1 MTRQLRERGQ
11 LVVTVLLLLPTALF
25 FYLRHN
31 PNLDRTYKIPVQ
43 HFYIVSATSLAAL
56 TLAIVV
62 GIASVRSRAP
72 RTFLVAA
79 GFLAIAG
86 IFSVHGLSTP
96 GEHMFI
102 KESHH
107 SIAISA
113 RLSLLI
119 GGLCFFLSTLNL
131 PARVDRFIA
140 HNHGRLLG
148 AAILLV
154 ALYIGANLAY
164 PSLLDFI
171 PTGQSTAAPAPSKT
185 AQSDNSSGMSGM
197 YGSYGTTTT
206 TEPTAPPPP
215 RDRFALDGQ
224 TLSYSMAIASGL
236 FLLVA
241 AWRYRQIFTLSL
253 LPGTGAMAVGMLLLS
268 QSQISMTL
276 GTTWRAS
283 WWLYHV
289 LMLFGF
295 LIPIAGI
302 GWAYRRGSNLSEIV
316 EGLFIRDALAQIE
329 RSFPE
334 AMDALI
340 AATVAKDPYLRGHSR
355 RVCELTVAIG
365 EELGL
370 SPSRLRAA
378 SYGALLH
385 DIGKIG
391 IPAAVLQK
399 PGRLSDDEFAVLKE
413 HPMRGWHIVSQTPSL
428 REAAPAIRWHH
439 ERLDG
444 TGYPDHLAADQ
455 IPLEARIVAVADVW
469 DALTSDRVYR
479 NAWTPTAARDLLTR
493 EAGPQLDPR
502 CVGALFAVLDRN
514 SALRFPPHQAPI
526 DEQTAML
533 LVG

>member
-1 MTRQLRERGQ
+1 MTRRLRERGQ
-11 LVVTVLLLLPTALF
+11 LVVTVLLLAPLALF
-25 FYLRHN
+25 FWLRHN
-31 PNLDRTYKIPVQ
+31 PDRDRIYQIPVQ
-43 HFYIVSATSLAAL
+43 HFYIVSATALAAL
-56 TLAIVV
+56 ILATVV

-102 KESHH
+102 KEPHH
-107 SIAISA
+107 SIAVSA
-113 RLSLLI
+113 RLSLLV

-131 PARVDRFIA
+131 PVRVDRFIA
-140 HNHGRLLG
+140 RHHGRLVVG
-148 AAILLV
+148 AVLLV
-154 ALYIGANLAY
+154 ALYIGANLAF
-164 PSLLDFI
+164 PALLDFI
-171 PTGQSTAAPAPSKT
+171 PTGQSAAPAPSKT
-185 AQSDNSSGMSGM
+185 AQSDGYSGMASM
-197 YGSYGTTTT
+197 YGGYGTTTT
-206 TEPTAPPPP
+206 GASAAPPSPGEQS
-215 RDRFALDGQ
+215 ASDGQ
-224 TLSYSMAIASGL
+224 SLNYSMAVAAGL

-241 AWRYRQIFTLSL
+241 AWRYHRIFALSL
-253 LPGTGAMAVGMLLLS
+253 LPATGAMSVGMLLLAES
-268 QSQISMTL
+268 QVSMTL
-276 GTTWRAS
+276 GTTWRTS

-289 LMLFGF
+289 LMLCGF

-302 GWAYRRGSNLSEIV
+302 GWAYRRGSSLTEIV
-316 EGLFIRDALAQIE
+316 EGLLLRDTLAQIE

-334 AMDALI
+334 AMDSLI

-370 SPSRLRAA
+370 SPSHLRAA
-378 SYGALLH
+378 GYGALLH

-391 IPAAVLQK
+391 IPSAVLQK
-399 PGRLSDDEFAVLKE
+399 PGQLTDEEFAVLKE
-413 HPMRGWHIVSQTPSL
+413 HPIRGWHIVSQTPSL

-439 ERLDG
+439 ERLDAS
-444 TGYPDHLAADQ
+444 GYPDHLAGDQ

-479 NAWTPTAARDLLTR
+479 NAWTPSAARDLLSR
-493 EAGPQLDPR
+493 EARSHLDPR
-502 CVGALFAVLDRN
+502 CVDALFTVLDRN
-514 SALRFPPHQAPI
+514 LALHFPADPAYREDRSAV
-526 DEQTAML
+526 L